1 MPSLTNHFGSIER
14 SEEMPVGRTIEIF
27 SAGCP
32 LCLEAIDQVLTHIAS
47 PADAVVT
54 RDIYDCNVL
63 KAAKRLGI
71 RRVPAIVVDGRLA
84 CCSDATLDEAL
95 LREADI
101 DIATLF

>member
-1 MPSLTNHFGSIER
+1 MPSLTSDLGSIER
-14 SEEMPVGRTIEIF
+14 SEKMPVGRTIEIF

-54 RDIYDCNVL
+54 RDIYDRNVL
-63 KAAKRLGI
+63 KTAKRLGI

-84 CCSDATLDEAL
+84 CCFDAAVGEAL
-95 LREADI
+95 LREGD
-101 DIATLF
+101 ATTAI